1 MRTDRAAGPSLR
13 LLRRALA
20 LLLVPVVL
28 AACSASTRVDWPGLR
43 LDLPAGWERIE
54 ERPDRLVLADHLA
67 DDGERGVLVAFLRV
81 PGTLPDDWRERIAER
96 GALLESDEG
105 VRIAG
110 DVPATQLVLLDER
123 GGTPVRE
130 VLLVVA
136 SRGLVI
142 SITPRVVAGDQD
154 GPDLLLASLDGVREL
169 LDSIEL
175 APPALG

>member
-1 MRTDRAAGPSLR
+1 MGTDHVARLPTQSLR
-13 LLRRALA
+13 RVLS
-20 LLLVPVVL
+20 LLLVPVML
-28 AACSASTRVDWPGLR
+28 SACSASTRIDWPGLR
-43 LDLPAGWERIE
+43 LDLPPGWERIE
-54 ERPDRLVLADHLA
+54 ERPDRLVLADHLVE
-67 DDGERGVLVAFLRV
+67 DGERGVLITFFRV
-81 PGTLPDDWRERIAER
+81 PGTLPDEWRQRIAER
-96 GALLESDEG
+96 GALLESDEA

-142 SITPRVVAGDQD
+142 SVTPRVTPGEQD
-154 GPDLLLASLDGVREL
+154 GPELLLGSLDGVREL
-169 LDSIEL
+169 LDVIEL